1 MSCNWEFFELRVI
14 VFTKAIEAGGRGLA
28 GQGPKFFS
36 VTLDLRSLGIPDF
49 QGSNYTCNFTTI
61 FSQLISKRAI
71 PFACSQKNN
80 EQGNFGIVE
89 AAGRNKEILPAAKLY
104 VHNQKQSDGVSV
116 STGFGVLL
124 QGVKVISTFVNNG
137 DYYMHLS
144 GHEASS
150 LNF

>member
-80 EQGNFGIVE
+80 
-89 AAGRNKEILPAAKLY
+89 
-104 VHNQKQSDGVSV
+104 
-116 STGFGVLL
+116 
-124 QGVKVISTFVNNG
+124 
-137 DYYMHLS
+137 
-144 GHEASS
+144 
-150 LNF
+150 